1 MNKVILIGNLGRDPE
16 IRYTANGTAVANFS
30 IATTER
36 YVKDGE
42 KQDKTEWHS
51 LVAWNRTAE
60 IVGEYL
66 HKGSKIA
73 IEGKLQTRA
82 WEDKDGNKRSTT
94 EVVVAFLE
102 MLSDG
107 NPQQAPPSRAKRVP
121 KAASQDI
128 SEHFTSGQDDDIA
141 F

>member
-82 WEDKDGNKRSTT
+82 WR
-94 EVVVAFLE
+94 
-102 MLSDG
+102 
-107 NPQQAPPSRAKRVP
+107 R
-121 KAASQDI
+121 
-128 SEHFTSGQDDDIA
+128 
-141 F
+141 